1 MSNKSDKRNVH
12 LIFLGA
18 PGAGKGT
25 QSKLIA
31 DHYEAAHISTGD
43 ILRAAVSEGT
53 QLGLEAKSYMDKGDL
68 VPDQVIMG
76 LIRER
81 ISTPGFPANWIMD
94 GFPRTL
100 AQAESLDQLLNE
112 IDQSLSVVLNIDV
125 PLDLLMDRL
134 TERRTCRKTGKIF
147 NLKFNPPENPEDY
160 DLYQRSDDTPEAVSH
175 RLNVYQ
181 EQTEPL
187 INYYRE
193 QGKMVDINGNQDM
206 AAVTEEI
213 VTAIDKNAD

>member
-1 MSNKSDKRNVH
+1 MSQAEEPRHVH

-25 QSKLIA
+25 QSKRIA
-31 DHYEAAHISTGD
+31 EHYEAAHISTGD
-43 ILRAAVSEGT
+43 ILRAAVAEGT
-53 QLGLEAKSYMDKGDL
+53 PLGKEAKSYLDKGDL
-68 VPDQVIMG
+68 VPDDVIMG

-81 ISTPGFPANWIMD
+81 ISSPGFPANWIMD

-100 AQAESLDQLLNE
+100 AQAESLDSLLKE
-112 IDQSLSVVLNIDV
+112 EGLALSVVLNIDV
-125 PLDLLMDRL
+125 PMDLLMDRL

-147 NLKFNPPENPEDY
+147 NMKFNPPENPEEY

-175 RLNVYQ
+175 RLKVYT

-187 INYYRE
+187 IHYYR
-193 QGKMVDINGNQDM
+193 QQNKLVDINGNQD
-206 AAVTEEI
+206 VTQ
-213 VTAIDKNAD
+213 VTADIVEAIEASQR

>member
-1 MSNKSDKRNVH
+1 MSNENTNVH

-25 QSKLIA
+25 QAKRIA
-31 DHYEAAHISTGD
+31 EHYEAAHISTGD
-43 ILRAAVSEGT
+43 ILRAAVAEGT
-53 QLGLEAKSYMDKGDL
+53 ELGKQAKSYLDKGDL
-68 VPDQVIMG
+68 VPDDVIIG

-81 ISTPGFPANWIMD
+81 ISSPGFPANWIMD

-100 AQAESLDQLLNE
+100 PQAEALDQLLKA
-112 IDQSLSVVLNIDV
+112 DSLDLTAVLNIDV
-125 PLDLLMDRL
+125 PMDLLMDRL

-160 DLYQRSDDTPEAVSH
+160 DLYQRSDDTPEAVSN
-175 RLNVYQ
+175 RLNVYK

-187 INYYRE
+187 IQYYR
-193 QGKMVDINGNQDM
+193 QQNKLVDVNGNQEMPQVSSDIID
-206 AAVTEEI
+206 AV
-213 VTAIDKNAD
+213 KRSS

>member
-1 MSNKSDKRNVH
+1 MSNEKTTNVH

-25 QSKLIA
+25 QSKRVA
-31 DHYEAAHISTGD
+31 EHYEAAHISTGD
-43 ILRAAVSEGT
+43 ILRAAVAEGT
-53 QLGLEAKSYMDKGDL
+53 ELGKQAKSYLDKGDL
-68 VPDQVIMG
+68 VPDDVIMG

-81 ISTPGFPANWIMD
+81 ISSPGFPANWIMD

-100 AQAESLDQLLNE
+100 AQAESLDQLLKAE
-112 IDQSLSVVLNIDV
+112 HLALTVVLNIDV
-125 PLDLLMDRL
+125 PMDLLMDRL

-160 DLYQRSDDTPEAVSH
+160 DLYQRSDDTPEAVSN
-175 RLNVYQ
+175 RLNVYK

-187 INYYRE
+187 IQYYR
-193 QGKMVDINGNQDM
+193 QQNKLVDINGNQDVTQVTSDIID
-206 AAVTEEI
+206 AVQRSSL
-213 VTAIDKNAD
+213 

>member
-1 MSNKSDKRNVH
+1 MSNEKTTNVH

-25 QSKLIA
+25 QSKRIA
-31 DHYEAAHISTGD
+31 EHYEAAHISTGD
-43 ILRAAVSEGT
+43 ILRAAVAEGT
-53 QLGLEAKSYMDKGDL
+53 ELGKQAKSYLDKGDL
-68 VPDQVIMG
+68 VPDDVIMG

-81 ISTPGFPANWIMD
+81 ISSPGFPANWIMD

-100 AQAESLDQLLNE
+100 AQAESLDQLLKAE
-112 IDQSLSVVLNIDV
+112 HLALTVVLNIDV
-125 PLDLLMDRL
+125 PMDLLMDRL

-160 DLYQRSDDTPEAVSH
+160 DLYQRSDDTPEAVSN
-175 RLNVYQ
+175 RLNVYK

-187 INYYRE
+187 IQYYR
-193 QGKMVDINGNQDM
+193 QQNKLVDINGNQDVTQVTSDIID
-206 AAVTEEI
+206 AVQRSSL
-213 VTAIDKNAD
+213 